1 MNRISAIFQFKN
13 RCDVI
18 KCYLGA
24 NRDFF
29 YKDKKHSSE
38 KYQDAIIALFRSIE
52 STPLVIKKDIQEA
65 CISFAVARN
74 NNIMRDQ
81 IYAMFGQLICC
92 FVLDDMLGVDSIK
105 AMIKTMR
112 VPKRVNLTGVIQNIG
127 KGSIVGT
134 GILISTIPPLRM
146 AGYAMTQY
154 GQRIQ
159 TEDSLV
165 LDSEIEKLV
174 SDISNLDFV
183 KLHQGLSNI

>member
-1 MNRISAIFQFKN
+1 
-13 RCDVI
+13 
-18 KCYLGA
+18 
-24 NRDFF
+24 
-29 YKDKKHSSE
+29 
-38 KYQDAIIALFRSIE
+38 
-52 STPLVIKKDIQEA
+52 
-65 CISFAVARN
+65 
-74 NNIMRDQ
+74 MRDQ

-112 VPKRVNLTGVIQNIG
+112 VLKRVNLTGVIQNIG

-134 GILISTIPPLRM
+134 GMLISTIPPLRM